1 MTRRIEVELTSNTG
15 GDTWT
20 WRAAGA
26 KLPKGSVAASLV
38 PEGSTVGSVLRA
50 EVENGM
56 DGIEVLALSVPADP
70 KASRPAPERI
80 EVLGSGKQAA
90 DVTVTLAKKGRGGR
104 DGERR
109 GGRDGERRGPR
120 GDGERRGP
128 RREGGGGPRGDRRGG
143 PRGERGERPERGALP
158 QSTVHRN
165 ALLAELRAEQVPV
178 AEQLLRGGLPS
189 VREAI
194 AEQERSARQQGQ
206 PAPASEA
213 ILRMAEDLLPVT
225 SLAAWKDRAA
235 AVHAAGKDV
244 RLRDLRTTSVAAK
257 TVTLDEEGRVLASQ
271 LHEQLEHRIKA
282 MEASWVA
289 SIEKALTEGKVV
301 DALAAVASPPD
312 RSLRCSAD
320 LAGRISTA
328 TGEALNA
335 ELAPAAWM
343 ELARAAASSPMR
355 RTIKPAG
362 IPADEN
368 AQAVARSLAGSIP
381 DLAKQLGLKVPPPPP
396 RRPAPH
402 PRRATPPEN
411 AGA

>member
-1 MTRRIEVELTSNTG
+1 MTRRIDVELTSNAG
-15 GDTWT
+15 GETWT

-26 KLPKGSVAASLV
+26 KLPKGSVPAGLV
-38 PEGSTVGSVLRA
+38 PEGSSVGSVLRA
-50 EVENGM
+50 EVENGI
-56 DGIEVLALSVPADP
+56 DGIEVVSLSLPADP
-70 KASRPAPERI
+70 QAGRRVVERI
-80 EVLGSGKQAA
+80 EVLGSGRQSS

-109 GGRDGERRGPR
+109 GPRAGR
-120 GDGERRGP
+120 DGERRGP
-128 RREGGGGPRGDRRGG
+128 RREGAGGPRRDGPRGDRRGG
-143 PRGERGERPERGALP
+143 PRSDRPERGALP

-213 ILRMAEDLLPVT
+213 ILRMAEDLLPLT
-225 SLAAWKDRAA
+225 ALAAWKDRAA

-257 TVTLDEEGRVLASQ
+257 TVTLDEEGRVLAAQ

-282 MEASWVA
+282 MEEGWVT
-289 SIEKALTEGKVV
+289 SIERALEEGKVA

-328 TGEALNA
+328 AGEALNA
-335 ELAPAAWM
+335 DLAPAAWM
-343 ELARAAASSPMR
+343 ELARAAAASPMR

-362 IPADEN
+362 IPTDEN
-368 AQAVARSLAGSIP
+368 AQAVARSLAGSLP

-396 RRPAPH
+396 RRPAP
-402 PRRATPPEN
+402 PKRRATPPEN

>member
-1 MTRRIEVELTSNTG
+1 MTRRIDVELTSNNG
-15 GDTWT
+15 GETWT

-26 KLPKGSVAASLV
+26 KLPKGSVPATLV
-38 PEGSTVGSVLRA
+38 PEGSAVGSVLRA
-50 EVENGM
+50 EVENGI

-70 KASRPAPERI
+70 QAGRPVVERI
-80 EVLGSGKQAA
+80 EILGSGKQSA

-109 GGRDGERRGPR
+109 GGRDGDRRGPR
-120 GDGERRGP
+120 GEGGDRRGP
-128 RREGGGGPRGDRRGG
+128 RREGGGPRSDRRGARREG
-143 PRGERGERPERGALP
+143 GDRPERGALP

-244 RLRDLRTTSVAAK
+244 RLRDLRTTAVAAK
-257 TVTLDEEGRVLASQ
+257 TVTLDEEGRVLSKQ
-271 LHEQLEHRIKA
+271 LHEQLEHRIKG
-282 MEASWVA
+282 METGWVEVM
-289 SIEKALTEGKVV
+289 EKALTEGRVV

-320 LAGRISTA
+320 LAGRISEA
-328 TGEALNA
+328 AGLALNT
-335 ELAPAAWM
+335 ELAPAAWID
-343 ELARAAASSPMR
+343 LARAASSSPMR

-381 DLAKQLGLKVPPPPP
+381 DLARQLGLKVPPPPP